1 MKNGIVKISSA
12 LVYALLLLMVS
23 CQPQPEAL
31 PEVVEIAPLNS
42 VDKVHK
48 KILPGIR
55 LGDGVPLQLDVAIRW
70 NVTDLDLFS
79 QQFADVAQ
87 FHNLILTPRAL
98 ELTKKI
104 SNDFASVDSVFS
116 TQRNSYINAVKASLL
131 TGLGERGIE
140 IKEIILADVGFPS
153 SYTKVMEEASLKQ
166 RELERI
172 RLQNVVDV
180 EQSAANKLKAEAEAK
195 VAIAQAEADGRIQK
209 IKAKMEESR
218 RKSELAKAETQTQVE
233 KLKVAAEAEKRKL
246 IANAELD
253 KQQKLKDLEI
263 ERQREL
269 DRLAIE
275 KKRAM
280 NENELVREARFAQIC
295 TENPTYA
302 TYVVN
307 KQLASKVDV
316 AFLPTSTDPNIFTN
330 LIKTKLPLPGTRE

>member
-1 MKNGIVKISSA
+1 MKTRIAKISSA

-23 CQPQPEAL
+23 CQQEEIS
-31 PEVVEIAPLNS
+31 EVVVEAAPMTS
-42 VDKVHK
+42 VDKIHK
-48 KILPGIR
+48 RVLPGIR
-55 LGDGVPLQLDVAIRW
+55 LGDGVPLQLDIAIRW
-70 NVTDLDLFS
+70 NVTELTLFS
-79 QQFADVAQ
+79 EQFSDVGQ
-87 FHNLILTPRAL
+87 FHDLILTPRAL
-98 ELTKKI
+98 EITKKI
-104 SNDFASVDSVFS
+104 SNDFNSVDSVFS
-116 TQRNSYINAVKASLL
+116 TQRNNYINVIKESLL
-131 TGLGERGIE
+131 NGLGEPGIE

-172 RLQNVVDV
+172 RLQNIVDV
-180 EQSAANKLKAEAEAK
+180 EQSAADKLRAEAEAK

-246 IANAELD
+246 MANAELD

-263 ERQREL
+263 ERQSEL
-269 DRLAIE
+269 DQLAVE
-275 KKRAM
+275 KERAM
-280 NENELVREARFAQIC
+280 NNNELAREARFAQIC
-295 TENPTYA
+295 TEHPTYA
-302 TYVVN
+302 SYVVN

-330 LIKTKLPLPGTRE
+330 LIKAKLPMPGTRE